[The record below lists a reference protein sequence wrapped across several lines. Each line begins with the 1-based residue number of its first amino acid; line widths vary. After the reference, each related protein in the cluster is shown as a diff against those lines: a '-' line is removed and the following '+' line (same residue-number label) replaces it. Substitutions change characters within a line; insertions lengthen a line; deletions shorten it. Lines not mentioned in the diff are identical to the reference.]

1 MVSVRETTNQAGRY
15 LIGAIIALA
24 IDASIV
30 SLGISLGVHFI
41 PVRIFAQ
48 LAGITTTYLFN
59 RRFTFSPKH
68 PASFRDWGRYVTA
81 QAIGSLLNFAIS
93 TGLLF
98 LSDRSLW
105 QIWGAVLVGAGVGFC
120 VNFFSARRQLHGP

>member
-1 MVSVRETTNQAGRY
+1 MRETAHQAGRY
-15 LIGAIIALA
+15 LIGAVIALA

-30 SLGISLGVHFI
+30 SIGIRLGMHFV
-41 PVRIFAQ
+41 PVRIFAL

-59 RRFTFSPKH
+59 RRFTFSPQH
-68 PASFRDWGRYVTA
+68 PASFRDWGRYVMA

-105 QIWGAVLVGAGVGFC
+105 QIWGAVLVGAGAGFC
-120 VNFFSARRQLHGP
+120 VNFFSARRQLHG

>member
-1 MVSVRETTNQAGRY
+1 MRETVGQAGRY
-15 LIGAIIALA
+15 LVGAVIALA

-30 SLGISLGVHFI
+30 SIGIHFGAHFI
-41 PVRIFAQ
+41 PVRIVAQ

-59 RRFTFSPKH
+59 RRYTFSPQH
-68 PASFRDWGRYVTA
+68 PASLGDWGTYVMA
-81 QAIGSLLNFAIS
+81 QAVGSLLNFAIS

-98 LSDRSLW
+98 VSDRSLW

-120 VNFFSARRQLHGP
+120 VNFFAARRQLHS

>member
-1 MVSVRETTNQAGRY
+1 MRETANQAGRY
-15 LIGAIIALA
+15 LVGAIIALA

-30 SLGISLGVHFI
+30 SLGIGMGGHFVL
-41 PVRIFAQ
+41 VRILAQ

-59 RRFTFSPKH
+59 RRFTFSPQH
-68 PASFRDWGRYVTA
+68 PASLGDWGRYVMA

-98 LSDRSLW
+98 LSDRSVW

-120 VNFFSARRQLHGP
+120 VNFFAARRQLHS